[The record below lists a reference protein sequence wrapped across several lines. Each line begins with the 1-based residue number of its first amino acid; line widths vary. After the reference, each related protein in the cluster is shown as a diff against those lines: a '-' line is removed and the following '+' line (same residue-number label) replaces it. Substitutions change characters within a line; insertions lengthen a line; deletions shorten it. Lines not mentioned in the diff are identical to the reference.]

1 MAARKDTLSDVG
13 KLVMQEAGKAVAKEM
28 ASGGTT
34 GPLGELIPLS
44 GAAKTVSD
52 IIDAAVQSQVPVTIQ
67 LYRTDPM
74 SGVDQYLG
82 NIGGVDPNMI
92 KHEGLEATL
101 QRWSGGG
108 VYKGTIRC
116 AQLGIPDKRFSNIH
130 IAGAPLDPLPMR
142 KPEVPNNAGGG
153 GALQQIGTPFGA
165 PLQQGPNQYYAGPG
179 FASYLGF
186 APLGQQAPQNPM
198 NELLQVVLHQN
209 KEMTDRMINQQGRGG
224 DSEALRALEK
234 RAEDAERR
242 AEREQ
247 QERRHSKE
255 MATLRKLIEE
265 SRAPRE
271 NTAAEIA
278 KAITPIAAAV
288 LPVLITQRSEAST
301 AMSTLYNSM
310 IAANKNTT
318 DQALGFMQASMAKTP
333 VEERMTNMMGNM
345 LGITTSMMQAMQQM
359 QPEGPPF
366 WQQMLGQVLETVG
379 QVGQAAFSGGGGEE
393 PQHQLPAMPIQVAPA
408 LVQGRTVPPAAVAA
422 EAPEADDTEDDDD
435 DEPSIITS
443 KVPPR
448 TSFDDGFRRIFDLI
462 EKDGDPHDIAF
473 RIWKHATSKN
483 ALALIWFNKAEEA
496 TFELLSA
503 FVEREEMDID
513 DDRATAIAD
522 ALLELHQHFSA
533 GGTPEAYL
541 QHYRLS
547 NTPPK
552 SIQINPLTVFLDG
565 KDPVAFGEPIVD
577 PSAPVEM
584 ALVPP
589 VEPKPAEA
597 PAALQVV
604 PEIPSETSAE

>member
-28 ASGGTT
+28 ATGGTT

-44 GAAKTVSD
+44 CAAKTVSD

-67 LYRTDPM
+67 LYRTDPL
-74 SGVDQYLG
+74 SGIDKYLG

-116 AQLGIPDKRFSNIH
+116 QQLGIPDKRFSNIH
-130 IAGAPLDPLPMR
+130 IAGDPLDPLPMR
-142 KPEVPNNAGGG
+142 KPEAAHNAGGM
-153 GALQQIGTPFGA
+153 LQQIGA
-165 PLQQGPNQYYAGPG
+165 PLQQGPQQYYAGPG

-186 APLGQQAPQNPM
+186 APLGQQQVQQNPM

-209 KEMTDRMINQQGRGG
+209 KEMTDRMINQQSHGG
-224 DSEALRALEK
+224 DREALRALEK

-247 QERRHSKE
+247 QERRHSEE
-255 MATLRKLIEE
+255 MATLRKLVEE

-288 LPVLITQRSEAST
+288 LPVLIAQRSEASA

-366 WQQMLGQVLETVG
+366 WQQMLGQVLETIG
-379 QVGQAAFSGGGGEE
+379 QVGQAAFSGSGEE
-393 PQHQLPAMPIQVAPA
+393 PTHQLPAAPVQFAPA
-408 LVQGRTVPPAAVAA
+408 VVQGRPPAAVLAA
-422 EAPEADDTEDDDD
+422 PAEEDDTEED
-435 DEPSIITS
+435 DEPSVITS

-448 TSFDDGFRRIFDLI
+448 AAFDDGFRRIFDLI

-483 ALALIWFNKAEEA
+483 QLALIWFNKAEEV

-513 DDRATAIAD
+513 DARATAIAD
-522 ALLELHQHFSA
+522 ALLELHQHLSA

-541 QHYRLS
+541 QQYRLN

-552 SIQINPLTVFLDG
+552 AIQINPLTVSLDG
-565 KDPVAFGEPIVD
+565 KDPVAFGEPMAD

-584 ALVPP
+584 ALIPP
-589 VEPKPAEA
+589 AEPKPEAKPEEA
-597 PAALQVV
+597 PAALRVV
-604 PEIPSETSAE
+604 PEPSSETPAE